1 MTTPERLN
9 YKKTMGWA
17 IIPTDI
23 DPTATWG
30 EGSKIWAF
38 SIVMAEVRIG
48 RDCNIGG
55 RCEIGR
61 GTKIG
66 DRSRIGSGT
75 FLPPNTV
82 VGENVFIGPNVT
94 CCDDRLPRVPM
105 AGDPPYTAEPPVIE
119 DFAVIGAGAVLLPGV
134 RIGRGAR
141 VAAGAIVTK
150 DVPENAMVR
159 GLPARFRTMPDEWQH
174 VDQVANA

>member
-1 MTTPERLN
+1 MPWMN
-9 YKKTMGWA
+9 YKKTTRHIEA
-17 IIPTDI
+17 YISPS
-23 DPTATWG
+23 ATWG
-30 EGSKIWAF
+30 ERTMIWHYA
-38 SIVMAEVRIG
+38 IVLDAVRIG
-48 RDCNIGG
+48 DDVSIGG

-61 GTKIG
+61 GTTIG
-66 DRSRIGSGT
+66 NKSRIGSGT
-75 FLPPNTV
+75 FLPPNSV
-82 VGENVFIGPNVT
+82 VGESVFIGPNVT
-94 CCDDRLPRVPM
+94 CCDDRLPRVPQ

-174 VDQVANA
+174 VDLAARA

>member
-1 MTTPERLN
+1 VTTPERLN
-9 YKKTMGWA
+9 YKKAMGWA

-23 DPTATWG
+23 HPTATWG
-30 EGSKIWAF
+30 DGTMIWAYT
-38 SIVMAEVRIG
+38 IVLAEVRIG

-75 FLPPNTV
+75 FLPPNTI
-82 VGENVFIGPNVT
+82 VGESVFIGPNVT
-94 CCDDRLPRVPM
+94 CCDDRLPRVPQ
-105 AGDPPYTAEPPVIE
+105 AGDPPYVAEPPIIE

-174 VDQVANA
+174 VDKVANA